1 MAGAPGLK
9 AIDLFD
15 AALDGKIK
23 ALWILSTNPAASMP
37 RAQRVR
43 AALGACP
50 FVAVSDCWPTDTTRL
65 ADVVLP
71 AAGWGE
77 KDGTVTNSER
87 CISRQRAFRPPPGE
101 ARPDWWML
109 AEVARRMGWQ
119 TAFAYEGPAE
129 IFREHAALSA
139 FENNEPRR
147 RLFDIGALCE
157 LSDED
162 YDRLPPIRWPLPRG
176 TSESWS
182 SAKRLFANG
191 SGFTTVGGR
200 ARFVPTPYRPPAA
213 PVSDQWPLVLNTGR
227 VRDQWH
233 TMTRTGRLPR
243 LMAHQREPAL
253 DVHPADAARLHLI
266 DGGLARVESSHGET
280 VLPVRLSGDQRRGEV
295 FASFHWTDQFS
306 SAGPIDGIVGA
317 AADPISGQPELKAT
331 PVRVAAVAAQWHG
344 LLLRGAEQ
352 VPNGPYYWARMPIE
366 RGHTFTL
373 TGWEP
378 LPGDGGIELWIPA
391 LLDAPPA
398 AELVIYADP
407 RRGTFRY
414 ACVVGTRLTACLF
427 VAANKSLLPSRDA
440 LAALLGNR
448 IEPEMRTL
456 LLTGNPSGVATQT
469 AAGPTICACFGVGLQ
484 TLHSAIASRRLTSVA
499 EIGAMLRA
507 GTNCGSCIPELRAIL
522 SGAHTRHA

>member
-1 MAGAPGLK
+1 MA
-9 AIDLFD
+9 
-15 AALDGKIK
+15 
-23 ALWILSTNPAASMP
+23 
-37 RAQRVR
+37 
-43 AALGACP
+43 
-50 FVAVSDCWPTDTTRL
+50 
-65 ADVVLP
+65 
-71 AAGWGE
+71 
-77 KDGTVTNSER
+77 
-87 CISRQRAFRPPPGE
+87 
-101 ARPDWWML
+101 
-109 AEVARRMGWQ
+109 
-119 TAFAYEGPAE
+119 
-129 IFREHAALSA
+129 A

-147 RLFDIGALCE
+147 RLFDIGALSA

-162 YDRLPPIRWPLPRG
+162 YDRLPPVRWPLPRD
-176 TSESWS
+176 TPESWS
-182 SAKRLFANG
+182 SAKRLFASG
-191 SGFTTVGGR
+191 SGFTTADGR
-200 ARFVPTPYRPPAA
+200 ARFVPTPYRPPAV

-243 LMAHQREPAL
+243 LMAHQREPAI
-253 DVHPADAARLHLI
+253 DVHPADAARLSLT
-266 DGGLARVESSHGET
+266 DGGLARVESPHGTT
-280 VLPVRLSGDQRRGEV
+280 VLPVRLSSDQRRGEV

-440 LAALLGNR
+440 LAVLLGNR

-456 LLTGNPSGVATQT
+456 LLTGNPSGAAAQT

-522 SGAHTRHA
+522 SGAHT